1 MPIIWKYLL
10 KEYLKVFFLSIFSF
24 IFILLITRLKEIAGF
39 ATLSNN
45 FLYTILF
52 ALYQIPHI
60 LPISISISCLISI
73 SLLFQKLSKMH
84 ELTALRSLG
93 LSIKNI
99 LTPILLMSFVFSL
112 LNFLIVS
119 EIGPISRYKSKELF
133 YKNTSMNPLVLLQRR
148 QKMSNIKNSY
158 VEISTKNNDR
168 SADDLLIITF
178 NKANKRLNLINAK
191 NLKLDENFLIGK
203 DISII
208 SYLDS
213 KEVNNFDNLAIENQL
228 SFKTKASAISNMIKS
243 NQWNMSSSAMCLKML
258 LLKIKDEKKILKNK
272 KNVSAIIEI
281 AKRTAFGLSSF
292 SFAFIGASFGI
303 SISRSGS
310 IKNIILAILSTL
322 VILISFTLGKS
333 LKYYPIFSIIA

>member
-178 NKANKRLNLINAK
+178 
-191 NLKLDENFLIGK
+191 
-203 DISII
+203 
-208 SYLDS
+208 
-213 KEVNNFDNLAIENQL
+213 
-228 SFKTKASAISNMIKS
+228 
-243 NQWNMSSSAMCLKML
+243 
-258 LLKIKDEKKILKNK
+258 
-272 KNVSAIIEI
+272 
-281 AKRTAFGLSSF
+281 
-292 SFAFIGASFGI
+292 
-303 SISRSGS
+303 
-310 IKNIILAILSTL
+310 KNII
-322 VILISFTLGKS
+322 
-333 LKYYPIFSIIA
+333 